1 MGNVVFILQ
10 MKELRPNGDM
20 AVINALSSKQLPVS
34 TLPTWFNL
42 LISFHE
48 LQQLWKQIE
57 RACSGKAKRLACLKV
72 TALKSSA
79 NIKSKCYYSSCLGL
93 EERGLE
99 THISKR
105 RKAEGS

>member
-20 AVINALSSKQLPVS
+20 AVINALFSKQLPVS

-48 LQQLWKQIE
+48 LQQL
-57 RACSGKAKRLACLKV
+57 
-72 TALKSSA
+72 
-79 NIKSKCYYSSCLGL
+79 
-93 EERGLE
+93 
-99 THISKR
+99 
-105 RKAEGS
+105 